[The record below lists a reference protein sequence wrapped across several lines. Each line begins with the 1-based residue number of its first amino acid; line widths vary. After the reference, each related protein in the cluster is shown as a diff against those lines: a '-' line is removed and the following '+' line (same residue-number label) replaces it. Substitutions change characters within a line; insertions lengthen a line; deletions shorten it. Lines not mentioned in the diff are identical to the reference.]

1 MCIRDRF
8 VINIFVV
15 LSAFVSC
22 TKVFCGVFEHPL
34 QQLGAL
40 NLLLSNHAG
49 VEVDVAEARLG
60 PVAGHKDRG
69 GAAFLDALLVSVWER
84 VHFCAHADFAGVVG
98 SRVVVDVAK
107 LVKVVCVLL
116 GFFDELFGVLPNRA
130 VVLALSL
137 LFLRQRLLTVVVL
150 FAAEA
155 PQLDTV
161 DALVVLS
168 KQIAA
173 AKSNLGAAKE
183 GKAEAED
190 DLVKLTLA

>member
-1 MCIRDRF
+1 M
-8 VINIFVV
+8 
-15 LSAFVSC
+15 
-22 TKVFCGVFEHPL
+22 
-34 QQLGAL
+34 GAL

-116 GFFDELFGVLPNRA
+116 GFFGELFGVLPNRA

-137 LFLRQRLLTVVVL
+137 LFLRQRLLAVVVL

-155 PQLDTV
+155 PQLDAV
-161 DALVVLS
+161 DAPQDFATVPSSQNVDIRIEFDTNECGPGGGGRFS
-168 KQIAA
+168 
-173 AKSNLGAAKE
+173 
-183 GKAEAED
+183 
-190 DLVKLTLA
+190 